1 MSSEKRI
8 YRLNI
13 SGGTSGPGKG
23 LSKLIEIDEKK
34 FRFEGMKIGDTIK
47 GGLVGFPNYEF
58 QITGGSDSS
67 GFPMRKDVHGP
78 VKKRILVSKRGI
90 GYKPKRKGQK
100 KRKTVRGN
108 EITYD
113 MTLIN
118 LLVIKYGE
126 VELFKTKE
134 VG

>member
-1 MSSEKRI
+1 
-8 YRLNI
+8 
-13 SGGTSGPGKG
+13 
-23 LSKLIEIDEKK
+23 
-34 FRFEGMKIGDTIK
+34 
-47 GGLVGFPNYEF
+47 
-58 QITGGSDSS
+58 
-67 GFPMRKDVHGP
+67 MRKDVHGP
-78 VKKRILVSKRGI
+78 VKKKILVSKRGI

-134 VG
+134 EG